1 MVAFVLSFFD
11 RLRARVC
18 FYLVDTNVE
27 KLFEATS
34 ATKYC
39 RGLFH
44 KTYSFIFY
52 GHFAVNYGIF
62 AFMSKFA
69 VKIWP

>member
-1 MVAFVLSFFD
+1 MKNGEP
-11 RLRARVC
+11 RK
-18 FYLVDTNVE
+18 E
-27 KLFEATS
+27 KT
-34 ATKYC
+34 

-44 KTYSFIFY
+44 KTFSFVNY
-52 GHFAVNYGIF
+52 GYFAVNYRIF